1 MSRQM
6 ICAFGLAC
14 VIFAGCSALPTKW
27 GMPEDGQAA
36 TPKPASGT
44 NETVLYARDG
54 SVVQQGNPSGAT
66 NLPRREV
73 QNQEGSRTKIL
84 ELYERVVEERDQ
96 LRLAV
101 SARDSE
107 LAQLHQQLER
117 EVARA
122 NGLESRVAS
131 AELASVGLAGQNLEL
146 AARLTTA
153 QIKRLEAEKKWLEL
167 SISLPAKVV
176 AAAAP
181 TLPANATREKTEP
194 VSMPAAKPTTKPGGD
209 PNEQH

>member
-1 MSRQM
+1 MNRHS
-6 ICAFGLAC
+6 ICAIAL
-14 VIFAGCSALPTKW
+14 VSVVFAGCSVLPTKW

-36 TPKPASGT
+36 SPKPASGA

-54 SVVQQGNPSGAT
+54 SVVQQGNSSGTT

-96 LRLAV
+96 LRLAL
-101 SARDSE
+101 SARESE
-107 LAQLHQQLER
+107 LVQLHQQFER

-167 SISLPAKVV
+167 EISLPTKVV
-176 AAAAP
+176 AAAP
-181 TLPANATREKTEP
+181 TPTATGAREKTEP
-194 VSMPAAKPTTKPGGD
+194 VSTPVTKPTTKTGGE
-209 PNEQH
+209 PNEHQ

>member
-1 MSRQM
+1 MSRHT
-6 ICAFGLAC
+6 IRALALVS
-14 VIFAGCSALPTKW
+14 VIFAACSALPTKW
-27 GMPEDGQAA
+27 GTSEAGPAA
-36 TPKPASGT
+36 APNSATGGS
-44 NETVLYARDG
+44 ETLLYARDG
-54 SVVQQGNPSGAT
+54 SVVSQGNSSAAA

-107 LAQLHQQLER
+107 LARLRQQLDR

-122 NGLESRVAS
+122 NGLESRVLS
-131 AELASVGLAGQNLEL
+131 AEQASVGLAGQNLEL

-167 SISLPAKVV
+167 AISLPAKVV
-176 AAAAP
+176 AAA
-181 TLPANATREKTEP
+181 PATSANGAREKTEP
-194 VSMPAAKPTTKPGGD
+194 VSMPVAKPTTKPGGD
-209 PNEQH
+209 TNEHH